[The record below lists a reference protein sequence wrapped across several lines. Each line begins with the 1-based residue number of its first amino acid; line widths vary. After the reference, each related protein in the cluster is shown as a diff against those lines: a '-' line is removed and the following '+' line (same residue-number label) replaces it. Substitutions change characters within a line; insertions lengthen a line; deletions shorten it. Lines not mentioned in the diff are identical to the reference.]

1 MNVKTLSTSRYNSN
15 NAVNPVLVGR
25 SQGNPATSATQLAN
39 FGVSTDG
46 NYFILINSISTEC
59 YVNFSLNGGPYIL
72 IMTTSGAGSTY
83 GYDSTVWTDTTG
95 GISTALNPT
104 SVSNQVHT
112 AFYNTSTTRTAL
124 ALYQNTNSYLH
135 YLDHSSYTARA
146 LANGVI
152 SIPTAVTPNGTTIAG
167 GNLIPPS
174 SAARPGGWG
183 AAIISAGFSAMN
195 WGSTFYRY
203 GWQHGTPDPTSFGYC
218 RFGWTADQDSSDSRD
233 RLIGVG
239 IKNAGGGPVGSVSYS
254 AGYTDYAGSTSN
266 TLRAWLYIAN

>member
-1 MNVKTLSTSRYNSN
+1 MNIKTLSTSRYNNS
-15 NAVNPVLVGR
+15 NAVNPTLVGR
-25 SQGNPATSATQLAN
+25 SQDNPATSATQLSN
-39 FGVSTDG
+39 LGVSTNG

-95 GISTALNPT
+95 GISTALNPI
-104 SVSNQVHT
+104 SASNQVHT
-112 AFYNTSTTRTAL
+112 SFYNTTTTRTAL
-124 ALYQNTNSYLH
+124 VLYQNTNSYLH

-146 LANGVI
+146 LANGILSV
-152 SIPTAVTPNGTTIAG
+152 PTAVTPNGTTITG
-167 GNLIPPS
+167 GNLIPPL

-183 AAIISAGFSAMN
+183 DAITGAGFSAMN
-195 WGSTFYRY
+195 WGSTYFRY
-203 GWQHGTPDPTSFGYC
+203 GWQHGTPDPSGYGYC

-233 RLIGVG
+233 RLIGIG
-239 IKNAGGGPVGSVSYS
+239 IKNGGSGPIGSVSYS
-254 AGYTDYAGSTSN
+254 AGYTDYTSSTSN